1 MSMRQRKVLLRS
13 SFLLPIAAL
22 MLIAARGVMGNAQHD
37 RYRTLVVTAKDMM
50 YDQSEIRV
58 APGEW
63 VRLVLRNEDPGMKH
77 DLVIEGLGLAT
88 TLIKTGERT
97 ELVFQVPAQG
107 SFTFLCSMH
116 PVTMRGVLIIDAPV
130 VVRPSSEIST

>member
-13 SFLLPIAAL
+13 SLLLPIAAL
-22 MLIAARGVMGNAQHD
+22 MLISARGVLGKAQHD
-37 RYRTLVVTAKDMM
+37 QYRTLVVTAKNMV
-50 YDQSEIRV
+50 YDQPEIRV

-77 DLVIEGLGLAT
+77 DLVIGGLDVRT

-97 ELVFQVPAQG
+97 EVIFQAPALG
-107 SFTFLCSMH
+107 SFTFRCSMH
-116 PVTMRGVLIIDAPV
+116 PVTMRGILIVNTPAADSRAI
-130 VVRPSSEIST
+130 R